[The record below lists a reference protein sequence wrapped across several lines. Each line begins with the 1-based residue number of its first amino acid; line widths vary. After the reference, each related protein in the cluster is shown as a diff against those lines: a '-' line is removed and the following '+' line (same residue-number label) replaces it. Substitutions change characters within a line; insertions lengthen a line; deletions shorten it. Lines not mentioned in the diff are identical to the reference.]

1 METACRNIIDH
12 FIETTPK
19 RVYKEIVKKGFKQ
32 KAFTIATLIRMV
44 TQAVNERS
52 LKIREAIID
61 SVKEHCAIL
70 RVKEIRKHQLVELK
84 VGEGCIVQSN

>member
-19 RVYKEIVKKGFKQ
+19 RVYKELVKKGFKQ
-32 KAFTIATLIRMV
+32 KAFTIATLTRMV
-44 TQAVNERS
+44 NQAVNERS

-70 RVKEIRKHQLVELK
+70 RLKELRKNQLAVLK
-84 VGEGCIVQSN
+84 VGEGCILQT